1 MVLSSQIIY
10 IIDTEIKV
18 RIQYFRSGSSANN
31 LFQKLQSKYELQKV
45 DEITDLQPKLDQM
58 IEQIANISN
67 GVAQKLSQTIQTVE
81 AKTEVINQLIMQ
93 NSGSDDYRLQQ
104 ELNGLQGATQKLN
117 KTIETMDAKE
127 RLALIQGLYLSCPIF
142 FLRKKIGQVP

>member
-18 RIQYFRSGSSANN
+18 RVQYSRRVGSSANN

-104 ELNGLQGATQKLN
+104 EPNGLQGATQKLN

-127 RLALIQGLYLSCPIF
+127 RFSTYTRVVS
-142 FLRKKIGQVP
+142 